1 MFTNSMIVLKHL
13 LVRTHVEIS
22 FKLVEVAELKLTALY
37 YTAYFN
43 RITVVDGLI
52 LCLVVVHNLDL
63 FL

>member
-1 MFTNSMIVLKHL
+1 MIVLKHL

-22 FKLVEVAELKLTALY
+22 FKLVEVAELKLTALH

-43 RITVVDGLI
+43 RIAVVDGLI

>member
-1 MFTNSMIVLKHL
+1 MIVLKHL

-43 RITVVDGLI
+43 RIAVVDGLI

>member
-1 MFTNSMIVLKHL
+1 MIVLKHL